1 MRATKRLMRGIFLLL
16 GLMFSFLGFVGVF
29 LPVMPTTP
37 FLIVAAASFARS
49 STRLEAWLL
58 AQPHFGPL
66 LHNWRE
72 HGAIPR
78 YAKWLSLGGSSIGFV
93 MFLLSGPP
101 WWLAVLV
108 GIGIAASM
116 AFVFSRPDV

>member
-1 MRATKRLMRGIFLLL
+1 MIATTTLVRGVFLLL
-16 GLMFSFLGFVGVF
+16 GLVFTLLGFVGVF

-37 FLIVAAASFARS
+37 FLLVAAACFARS

-66 LHNWRE
+66 LRNWRD

-78 YAKWLSLGGSSIGFV
+78 YAKWLSLGGSSLGFG
-93 MFLLSGPP
+93 MFLLAGPS
-101 WWLAVLV
+101 WILALV
-108 GIGIAASM
+108 VGAGIAAAM
-116 AFVFSRPDV
+116 VFVFSRPDV